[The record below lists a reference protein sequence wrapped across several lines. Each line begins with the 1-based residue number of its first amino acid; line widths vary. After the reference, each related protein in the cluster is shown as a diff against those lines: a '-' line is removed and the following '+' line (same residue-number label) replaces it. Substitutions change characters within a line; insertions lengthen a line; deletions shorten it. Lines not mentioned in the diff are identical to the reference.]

1 MTDIIKKEGASTGDF
16 RSDNHFLLGYFEE
29 KDHALYYRYDAERV
43 IVEPW
48 GKNSLRVRASK
59 MPEMPDELWALDGK
73 PEGREEASIAI
84 HDFSAEITN
93 GKIRAVVNNIGKLT
107 FYNQKGEVLLEE
119 YVRNREDMFADTC
132 SSLEVEAREFKPII
146 GGDYQLTMRFESN
159 PNEKIYG
166 MGQYQQPYLNLKGTD
181 LELAHRN
188 SQASVPF
195 VLSDQGYGFLWHNPA
210 VGRVSFAS
218 NTMSFLRV
226 GGFVLVH
233 AGMMT
238 VVFTLA
244 NMTGG
249 VFYVLIVAVGNVF
262 VMALEALFVG
272 IQVLRLEFYEIFSRF
287 FDANGVPFAPL
298 RISLDPAADKAE

>member
-132 SSLEVEAREFKPII
+132 SSLEEI
-146 GGDYQLTMRFESN
+146 GR
-159 PNEKIYG
+159 
-166 MGQYQQPYLNLKGTD
+166 
-181 LELAHRN
+181 AH
-188 SQASVPF
+188 V
-195 VLSDQGYGFLWHNPA
+195 
-210 VGRVSFAS
+210 
-218 NTMSFLRV
+218 
-226 GGFVLVH
+226 
-233 AGMMT
+233 
-238 VVFTLA
+238 
-244 NMTGG
+244 
-249 VFYVLIVAVGNVF
+249 
-262 VMALEALFVG
+262 
-272 IQVLRLEFYEIFSRF
+272 
-287 FDANGVPFAPL
+287 
-298 RISLDPAADKAE
+298 

>member
-1 MTDIIKKEGASTGDF
+1 MTDFVKREDASTGDF
-16 RSDNHFLLGYFEE
+16 RSDNKFLLGYFEE
-29 KDHALYYRYDAERV
+29 KDHALLYRYDAERV

-73 PEGREEASIAI
+73 PEGREEARIVI
-84 HDFSAEITN
+84 HDFSAEIVN
-93 GKIRAVVNNIGKLT
+93 GNIKAVVNNIGKIT

-166 MGQYQQPYLNLKGTD
+166 MGQYQQKFLNVKGAE

-195 VLSDQGYGFLWHNPA
+195 ALS
-210 VGRVSFAS
+210 
-218 NTMSFLRV
+218 
-226 GGFVLVH
+226 
-233 AGMMT
+233 
-238 VVFTLA
+238 
-244 NMTGG
+244 
-249 VFYVLIVAVGNVF
+249 
-262 VMALEALFVG
+262 
-272 IQVLRLEFYEIFSRF
+272 
-287 FDANGVPFAPL
+287 
-298 RISLDPAADKAE
+298 SL